1 MSVLAL
7 DRQKVHEDER
17 DEDVAEDL
25 VADVERE
32 GGLVEGEL
40 EDILREAHANDQQED
55 VDKEVGPVLRASVGP
70 TSVRRSTSRG

>member
-40 EDILREAHANDQQED
+40 EDVLREARQR
-55 VDKEVGPVLRASVGP
+55 PSAS
-70 TSVRRSTSRG
+70 TR